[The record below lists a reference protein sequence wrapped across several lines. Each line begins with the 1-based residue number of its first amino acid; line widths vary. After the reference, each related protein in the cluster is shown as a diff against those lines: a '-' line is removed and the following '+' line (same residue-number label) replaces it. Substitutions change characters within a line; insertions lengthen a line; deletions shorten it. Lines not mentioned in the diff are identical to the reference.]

1 MNILL
6 ENLNVELL
14 RKQIHYMS
22 EFLTEDNYFQGSPL
36 SGLNCDPNGL
46 EGVLNLLE
54 NMLDIAERE
63 SDALATAINCTTF
76 VAHNNLDYD
85 ETRVCDSC
93 HTNDSIAYNLFVVD
107 GRSYFIG
114 DPDCAAWCKNCCQ
127 KCTLIN
133 KDEIDD

>member
-22 EFLTEDNYFQGSPL
+22 ELLTEDNYFQGSPL

-54 NMLDIAERE
+54 NILDIAEEDE
-63 SDALATAINCTTF
+63 S
-76 VAHNNLDYD
+76 
-85 ETRVCDSC
+85 
-93 HTNDSIAYNLFVVD
+93 
-107 GRSYFIG
+107 
-114 DPDCAAWCKNCCQ
+114 
-127 KCTLIN
+127 
-133 KDEIDD
+133 